1 MICRSLQSKEQNL
14 LISAC
19 EFLSEVV
26 FQDFPAEIFLQR
38 PQIIKVMNDLEANLK
53 HISFLGTIAIS
64 SLV

>member
-38 PQIIKVMNDLEANLK
+38 PQIIKVMNDLEASLK
-53 HISFLGTIAIS
+53 HISFPGTTAIS